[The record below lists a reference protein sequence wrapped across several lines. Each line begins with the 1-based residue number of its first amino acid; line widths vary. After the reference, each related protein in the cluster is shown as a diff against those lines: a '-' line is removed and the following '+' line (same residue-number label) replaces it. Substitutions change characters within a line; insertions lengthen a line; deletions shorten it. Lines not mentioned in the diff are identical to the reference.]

1 MGKSGGGRERSKPK
15 SRSTAERNA
24 LPGVGSS
31 SDESDEGDGD
41 GREAAAAAG
50 GPPTR
55 YKHRGARSAKE
66 AKAMKQ
72 QDKTDKAEALGRAQE
87 IAHIRHAAAVAHHR
101 GGGVPL
107 TGAPP
112 PIPEASELEEEDPAK
127 IRQRARE
134 ARAAEGVLLHSLGLQ
149 HEDADEEE
157 GEELE
162 EPGAPDE
169 EGDGAEEEH
178 AGAKKEEGQEAGGF
192 AERKED
198 RKLGFRGRGGK
209 TREWLSQGAVPEE
222 VLAAQNTF
230 LPRGEAGRA
239 LKPEKADGEGV
250 KKKKKPAAGP
260 GWSSGPVS
268 QGPGSPPM

>member
-1 MGKSGGGRERSKPK
+1 
-15 SRSTAERNA
+15 
-24 LPGVGSS
+24 
-31 SDESDEGDGD
+31 
-41 GREAAAAAG
+41 
-50 GPPTR
+50 
-55 YKHRGARSAKE
+55 
-66 AKAMKQ
+66 MKQ

-268 QGPGSPPM
+268 QGRGLPAVRGRGKLTGGDGVRRPAADSWQPPDVEDPQPELDEEQDEEKEFKAPAVVKNPLCLW